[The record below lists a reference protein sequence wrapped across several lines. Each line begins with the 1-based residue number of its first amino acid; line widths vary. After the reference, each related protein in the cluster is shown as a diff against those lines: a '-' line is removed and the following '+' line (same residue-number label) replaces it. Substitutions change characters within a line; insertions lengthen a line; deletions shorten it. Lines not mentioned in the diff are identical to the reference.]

1 MSDRGCYGNPA
12 PLPARRPGGGWIKV
26 AAVVGLGAAIWFYV
40 IPAIGSKSKHVPP
53 SPHEP
58 PAPPPHPL
66 DEAARSRGF
75 SSTAAY
81 EDAMIAMKRE
91 LEAAGSRVELAPHL
105 AYLESRPL
113 PPR

>member
-1 MSDRGCYGNPA
+1 MSDRGYYGNPA
-12 PLPARRPGGGWIKV
+12 PLPARRSGGGWIKV

-40 IPAIGSKSKHVPP
+40 IPAIGSKAKQAP

-58 PAPPPHPL
+58 PSPPPPPPHPL

-91 LEAAGSRVELAPHL
+91 LEAAGAKVELAPHL
-105 AYLESRPL
+105 TYLESRPH
-113 PPR
+113 